1 MAAVIPLPA
10 RAAESKGLLY
20 WMERVLRERE
30 RVLAAPEEEAVHDL
44 RVALRRCRS
53 IAEGLRTIDPDPA
66 WKCMRRA
73 AKELFV
79 ALGELL

>member
-10 RAAESKGLLY
+10 RAAETKGLLY

-44 RVALRRCRS
+44 RRGRHSEA
-53 IAEGLRTIDPDPA
+53 
-66 WKCMRRA
+66 
-73 AKELFV
+73 
-79 ALGELL
+79 GESRK